1 MDHIFPWG
9 VMQLSLCWEVGLEME
24 GRKPELVVSWV
35 PPVLSGCHHPVGGE
49 GRSRGAGA
57 EALRVRFELILFSLG
72 VHFPPEGS
80 FAGAGRA

>member
-35 PPVLSGCHHPVGGE
+35 PPVLSGCHQASSSTP
-49 GRSRGAGA
+49 
-57 EALRVRFELILFSLG
+57 
-72 VHFPPEGS
+72 
-80 FAGAGRA
+80 